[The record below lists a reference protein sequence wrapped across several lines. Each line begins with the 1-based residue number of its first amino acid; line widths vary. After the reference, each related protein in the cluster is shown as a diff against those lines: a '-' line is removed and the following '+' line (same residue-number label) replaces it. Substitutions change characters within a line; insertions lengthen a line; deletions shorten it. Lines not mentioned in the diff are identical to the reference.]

1 MPSQDETCTSTTKSD
16 DAGFNSGQALP
27 AWVLTALPPL
37 IIGLLVTTLALA
49 GVSLSELVVGGLTPY
64 RLSYFSPWHI
74 VPAALAALVVA
85 VAALGVLRG
94 LPRWSYTWAYA
105 TVVMAA
111 FAVVVLA
118 EDRPALITPWVDAL
132 IALALLGA
140 LLGVALI
147 AALRG
152 GLDALVAGLGFC
164 SAFVLI
170 SYSAVSVAPFRRVDL
185 ALLSLPAGLV
195 FSALIAAVVR
205 GIPRAEWVAG
215 VLTVALGAGLMWLY
229 ASAVSGAWALKASQF
244 ASRVVLYAALGL
256 MGPPLLAWLLDKRKP
271 AVAA

>member
-1 MPSQDETCTSTTKSD
+1 MLSQDETCTSTTKSD
-16 DAGFNSGQALP
+16 DAGINSGQVLP
-27 AWVLTALPPL
+27 SWVLTALPPL

-49 GVSLSELVVGGLTPY
+49 GVPLRELVVGGATPY
-64 RLSYFSPWHI
+64 RLSHFSPWHL
-74 VPAALAALVVA
+74 VPAALAALVAA

-105 TVVMAA
+105 TVVIAA

-147 AALRG
+147 AVLRG
-152 GLDALVAGLGFC
+152 RLDALVAGLGFC
-164 SAFVLI
+164 SAFVLV
-170 SYSAVSVAPFRRVDL
+170 SYSAVAVAPFRRVDL

-195 FSALIAAVVR
+195 FSALIAAAVR
-205 GIPRAEWVAG
+205 GIPRAEWVAA
-215 VLTVALGAGLMWLY
+215 VLTVALGGGLIWLY
-229 ASAVSGAWALKASQF
+229 ASAISGVWALKASQF
-244 ASRVVLYAALGL
+244 ASRVVLYAAVGL